1 MGKRAGTPNGEGPSK
16 KKQKKVDD
24 TGLTVEEGRAR
35 AVAWA
40 AQVLAPVNSPR
51 KKAVVTTTTP
61 KNTGASTSS
70 SKKRKETPP
79 LPPSPSPSASPSPPR
94 TRPAGRKDAKKDASP
109 ARTAP
114 SGGSIYERALAK
126 ERALAQQNESESSE
140 SEPEPEPSP
149 PKVVKKAAVR
159 VTAPVRPSPVPPAPV
174 SVSEPVNSVYQRAK
188 AKESANL
195 QLPVSKKVTP
205 VIQPVIHSPE
215 RQTQSVIPFM
225 EKAKT
230 AAKVTASAIFMMAV
244 LMLTF
249 NLASVDVVGGV
260 GAFSLLA
267 GLVVFF
273 LLR

>member
-1 MGKRAGTPNGEGPSK
+1 
-16 KKQKKVDD
+16 
-24 TGLTVEEGRAR
+24 
-35 AVAWA
+35 
-40 AQVLAPVNSPR
+40 
-51 KKAVVTTTTP
+51 
-61 KNTGASTSS
+61 
-70 SKKRKETPP
+70 
-79 LPPSPSPSASPSPPR
+79 
-94 TRPAGRKDAKKDASP
+94 
-109 ARTAP
+109 
-114 SGGSIYERALAK
+114 LAK

-188 AKESANL
+188 AKEAANL
-195 QLPVSKKVTP
+195 PLPVSKKVT
-205 VIQPVIHSPE
+205 PVIHSPE

-273 LLR
+273 FLR